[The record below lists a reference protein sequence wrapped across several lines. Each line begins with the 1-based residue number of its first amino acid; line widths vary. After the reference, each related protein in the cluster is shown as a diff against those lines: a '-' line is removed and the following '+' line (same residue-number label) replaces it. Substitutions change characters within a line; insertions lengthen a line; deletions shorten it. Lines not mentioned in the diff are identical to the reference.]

1 MGIEQSICSVLS
13 PRSFEIPHT
22 NPSIIIPGRHG
33 VSTGPDHIK
42 QVTPL
47 RTNMK
52 KSPGLYLLWIIP
64 LLFFS
69 SCDLMPSGSS
79 QYVNPLGQLNH
90 TQQPGSGEAAQT
102 EVKHEKND
110 WSNIWIE
117 NANQAE
123 KPRILFV
130 GDSITNGYYPLV
142 KESLSE
148 EYYLGYYVTSKFLGN
163 PDYQTELT
171 TVLKRYDFEI
181 IHINNGLHGW
191 DYSIEEYQKGLEDV
205 RKILEDH
212 APNAVHIW
220 SLTTPIRVEEN
231 LSSLD
236 KLNQDVIQRNQAALE
251 ILGGNGFLIN
261 DLYNEML
268 THPDYYRDGY
278 HFNNTGKAIQAE
290 LIVEFILASR

>member
-1 MGIEQSICSVLS
+1 
-13 PRSFEIPHT
+13 
-22 NPSIIIPGRHG
+22 
-33 VSTGPDHIK
+33 
-42 QVTPL
+42 
-47 RTNMK
+47 MK

-90 TQQPGSGEAAQT
+90 TQQPGSGEATQT